1 LKSQKTGILEL
12 NFLDREF
19 LAQLPSSAKTL
30 PSVRSPKFHRV
41 YSSLSTLSFIPRWV
55 TTTGSEDE
63 NATVL
68 WRAQVSYNPIP
79 EVFYFIGCGRDHSGS
94 VWKSL
99 VELPKEILKISF
111 LMVMGTSVKHLYEF
125 GPFQLDPPER
135 LLLCD
140 GQPVPMTPKAFDLLV
155 VLVERGGHLVEK
167 GELLKTVW
175 RDSVVEEGN
184 LSVTV
189 SFLRKAL
196 NDDRELHKYI
206 ETVSKRGYRFVAGVK
221 EIGELESPFRLQSLE
236 QASETGEHGV
246 APEQLPQATPPPAT
260 ARKRILLL
268 NIAIAVLFLGAL
280 VASVKFAPRP
290 DVGAGQVQGTVEI
303 RSLAVLPF
311 QMLGAKGRDEYL
323 GLGMA
328 DALITRLGNTGK
340 IIVRPTSAIQRYN
353 GKEPNPQAA
362 GQEQGVDA
370 VLDGRI
376 QREPDRVRLTVQ
388 LIRVRDGVPLWGE
401 TFDREF
407 TNIFALEDALSER
420 VAQSI
425 RLKLTGEET
434 RRFTKR
440 STERPDAYE
449 AYVKGGYFWNKRT
462 DKGMKKGL
470 EYFQQAIALD
480 PTFAEAYVG
489 VADSYATLG
498 LYAVIPPREA
508 FPAAKEATKR
518 ALEMDD
524 GLAEAHAT
532 LGFINFYYDWN
543 GVDAGNE
550 FRRALADNPNYAMAH
565 SWYGESLAAMGRY
578 PEAVAE
584 AQRAQEDDPLSL
596 IIGSNAGWTLSLA
609 GKTDQAIEILRKAIE
624 IDPSFPRTHFR
635 LGRAYEQK
643 KSYEMAIAE
652 LEQAVSLSGGD
663 ACYKGSLGH
672 AYAISGK
679 TDLARQVLQELEGH
693 SGEKYVPA
701 YAIAL
706 VYSGL
711 GENDHALSWLQKAY
725 EDRSTSMVF
734 VKIDPEFN
742 SLRSDPR
749 FQKLSRQIN
758 F

>member
-1 LKSQKTGILEL
+1 
-12 NFLDREF
+12 
-19 LAQLPSSAKTL
+19 
-30 PSVRSPKFHRV
+30 
-41 YSSLSTLSFIPRWV
+41 
-55 TTTGSEDE
+55 
-63 NATVL
+63 
-68 WRAQVSYNPIP
+68 
-79 EVFYFIGCGRDHSGS
+79 
-94 VWKSL
+94 
-99 VELPKEILKISF
+99 
-111 LMVMGTSVKHLYEF
+111 MGTPVRQLYEF

-140 GQPVPMTPKAFDLLV
+140 AQPVPMPPRAFDLLV
-155 VLVERGGHLVEK
+155 FLVERRGHLIEK
-167 GELLKTVW
+167 DELLREVW
-175 RDSVVEEGN
+175 HGSFVEEGN

-189 SFLRKAL
+189 SVLRKAL
-196 NDDRELHKYI
+196 NDDRGQHKYI
-206 ETVSKRGYRFVAGVK
+206 ETVSKRGYRFVAEVRQGAEPETVLAPPQPEDSSRHVEARPTDELPEAFPKSRISVSRIIFWSIAVVAAGLGVWFFVRA
-221 EIGELESPFRLQSLE
+221 LLRPAT
-236 QASETGEHGV
+236 QASQIQ
-246 APEQLPQATPPPAT
+246 APA
-260 ARKRILLL
+260 
-268 NIAIAVLFLGAL
+268 
-280 VASVKFAPRP
+280 
-290 DVGAGQVQGTVEI
+290 EI
-303 RSLAVLPF
+303 RSLAVIPF
-311 QMLGAKGRDEYL
+311 QTLGVKQGDEYL

-340 IIVRPTSAIQRYN
+340 IIVRPTSAIQKYASE
-353 GKEPNPQAA
+353 KLSPQAA

-376 QREPDRVRLTVQ
+376 QRDADRVRLTVQ
-388 LIRVRDGVPLWGE
+388 LIRVRDGEQLWAE
-401 TFDREF
+401 SFDKEF

-434 RRFTKR
+434 RRLTKR
-440 STERPDAYE
+440 ATERPDAYE
-449 AYVKGGYFWNKRT
+449 AYIKGRYFWNKRT

-470 EYFQQAIALD
+470 EYFRQAIALD

-508 FPAAKEATKR
+508 FPAAKVATKR

-524 GLAEAHAT
+524 GLAEAHASM
-532 LGFINFYYDWN
+532 GFINFYFDWN
-543 GVDAGNE
+543 LSDAENE

-565 SWYGESLAAMGRY
+565 SWYGETLAAMARY

-584 AQRAQEDDPLSL
+584 AQRALEDDPLSL

-609 GKTDQAIEILRKAIE
+609 GKTDQAIEILKRAIE

-643 KSYEMAIAE
+643 KLYDLAVLE
-652 LEQAVSLSGGD
+652 LQQAVTLSGGD

-679 TDLARQVLQELEGH
+679 PDQARQVLQDLEGRT
-693 SGEKYVPA
+693 GEAYVPS

-706 VYSGL
+706 VYAGL
-711 GENDHALSWLQKAY
+711 RENDHAIAWLQKAY
-725 EDRSTSMVF
+725 EDRSTSIAF
-734 VKIDPEFN
+734 LKLDPELSN
-742 SLRSDPR
+742 LHSDPR
-749 FQKLSRQIN
+749 FEQLSRRVN

>member
-1 LKSQKTGILEL
+1 
-12 NFLDREF
+12 
-19 LAQLPSSAKTL
+19 
-30 PSVRSPKFHRV
+30 
-41 YSSLSTLSFIPRWV
+41 
-55 TTTGSEDE
+55 
-63 NATVL
+63 
-68 WRAQVSYNPIP
+68 
-79 EVFYFIGCGRDHSGS
+79 
-94 VWKSL
+94 
-99 VELPKEILKISF
+99 
-111 LMVMGTSVKHLYEF
+111 MGTSVNHLYEF

-140 GQPVPMTPKAFDLLV
+140 GHPVPMTPRAFDLLV
-155 VLVERGGHLVEK
+155 FLVERCGHLVEK
-167 GELLKTVW
+167 DELLKAVW
-175 RDSVVEEGN
+175 HGSIVEEGN

-196 NDDRELHKYI
+196 NDDRGLHKYI
-206 ETVSKRGYRFVAGVK
+206 ETVSKRGYRFVADVRQV
-221 EIGELESPFRLQSLE
+221 GEPESGLPRLR
-236 QASETGEHGV
+236 
-246 APEQLPQATPPPAT
+246 PEES
-260 ARKRILLL
+260 R
-268 NIAIAVLFLGAL
+268 
-280 VASVKFAPRP
+280 
-290 DVGAGQVQGTVEI
+290 GTVEKRIVQEQQAVPVTKPADVAPRGIFRWSILAAALVLGGLSILLWVVTRHSGETSQAQEAEAI

-311 QMLGAKGRDEYL
+311 QTLGAEREDEYL

-340 IIVRPTSAIQRYN
+340 IIVRPTNAIQKYV
-353 GKEPNPQAA
+353 GADLSPQAA
-362 GQEQGVDA
+362 GREQGVDA

-376 QREPDRVRLTVQ
+376 QREADRVRLTVQ
-388 LIRVRDGVPLWGE
+388 LIRVRDGVQLWGE
-401 TFDREF
+401 TFDKEF
-407 TNIFALEDALSER
+407 TDIFALEDALSER

-425 RLKLTGEET
+425 RLKLTGEQS

-449 AYVKGGYFWNKRT
+449 AYVKGRYFWNKRT

-470 EYFQQAIALD
+470 EYFRQAITLD

-498 LYAVIPPREA
+498 LYAVLPPKEA
-508 FPAAKEATKR
+508 FPAAKEAAKR

-565 SWYGESLAAMGRY
+565 SWYGESLAAMGRF

-584 AQRAQEDDPLSL
+584 AERALEDDPLSL

-609 GKTDQAIEILRKAIE
+609 GNADQAIEILKKAIE
-624 IDPSFPRTHFR
+624 IDPTFPRTHYR

-643 KSYEMAIAE
+643 KSYELAISE

-663 ACYKGSLGH
+663 SCYRGSLGH

-679 TDLARQVLQELEGH
+679 TDQARKVLQELEGR
-693 SGEKYVPA
+693 SAQQYVPA

-706 VYSGL
+706 VYAGL
-711 GENDHALSWLQKAY
+711 GENDHSINWLQRAY

-734 VKIDPEFN
+734 LKLDPEVGN
-742 SLRSDPR
+742 LHSDPR
-749 FQKLSRQIN
+749 FEQLSRRIN